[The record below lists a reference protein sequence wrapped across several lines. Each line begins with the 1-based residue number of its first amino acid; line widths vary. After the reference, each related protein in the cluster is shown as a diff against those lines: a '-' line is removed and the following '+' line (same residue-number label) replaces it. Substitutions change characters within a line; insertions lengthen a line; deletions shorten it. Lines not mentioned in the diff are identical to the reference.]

1 MTLKTNIKA
10 MQHVL
15 SAAQFDR
22 KTLEEIMAQ
31 AVKMEQLI
39 KDGGSD
45 MAKGRIMATLFYEPS
60 TRTRLSFEAAM
71 LRLGGSIISETDVN
85 FSSITKGEV
94 LSDTARIVGGYS
106 DIIALRSKTPGD
118 AKIMADYSG
127 VPVINGGDGSA
138 EHPTQALLDLYT
150 VSKQFKLGHQPLKV
164 AFVGDLKYGRTVHS
178 LCTMLRNF
186 PDIEMH
192 FVAPEVIR
200 IPEKY
205 LQDGDTEHTEL
216 TGELMSQ
223 MDIVYDTRVQKERF
237 EIPEQYE
244 EVKDSFVFDAA
255 LVNQMKSEAILMHP
269 LPRVN
274 EITHDVDDLPQA
286 KYFEQAIN
294 GVPVRMA
301 LIARGLGLI

>member
-1 MTLKTNIKA
+1 

-15 SAAQFDR
+15 SAGQFNR
-22 KTLEEIMAQ
+22 ENLEEIMAQ
-31 AVKMEQLI
+31 A
-39 KDGGSD
+39 SD
-45 MAKGRIMATLFYEPS
+45 MEAIIKKGGCEIAKGKIMATLFYEPS

-71 LRLGGSIISETDVN
+71 HRLGGSIISETDVN

-94 LSDTARIVGGYS
+94 LSDTARIIGGYS
-106 DIIALRSKTPGD
+106 DIIAIRSKTPGD

-150 VSKQFKLGHQPLKV
+150 IGKHFKLGNEPLKV

-186 PDIEMH
+186 PNIEIH
-192 FVAPEVIR
+192 FVAPEVIH

-205 LQDGDTEHTEL
+205 LQDGDTKHTEL
-216 TGELMSQ
+216 TGDLMSQ

-237 EIPEQYE
+237 EDPLQYE
-244 EVKDSFVFDAA
+244 AVKDAFIFDKA
-255 LVNQMKSEAILMHP
+255 LVTQMKPTAILMHP

-274 EITHDVDDLPQA
+274 EITHEVDDLPQA

>member
-1 MTLKTNIKA
+1 

-22 KTLEEIMAQ
+22 ETLEEIMAQ
-31 AVKMEQLI
+31 AADMERLI
-39 KDGGSD
+39 EQGGSD
-45 MAKGRIMATLFYEPS
+45 MAKGRILATLFYEPS

-71 LRLGGSIISETDVN
+71 HRLGGSIISETDVN

-106 DIIALRSKTPGD
+106 DIIAIRSKTPGD

-150 VSKQFKLGHQPLKV
+150 ITKQFDLGKTPLKV

-178 LCTMLRNF
+178 LCTLLRNF

-192 FVAPEVIR
+192 FMAPELIH

-205 LQDGDTEHTEL
+205 WQDGDHKHTEL
-216 TGELMSQ
+216 DPAVIAD

-237 EIPEQYE
+237 ENPADYE
-244 EVKDSFVFDAA
+244 MVKDAFIFDKA
-255 LVNQMKSEAILMHP
+255 LVSQMKPDAILMHP

-274 EITHDVDDLPQA
+274 EIAHDVDDLPQA
-286 KYFEQAIN
+286 KYFEQAVN